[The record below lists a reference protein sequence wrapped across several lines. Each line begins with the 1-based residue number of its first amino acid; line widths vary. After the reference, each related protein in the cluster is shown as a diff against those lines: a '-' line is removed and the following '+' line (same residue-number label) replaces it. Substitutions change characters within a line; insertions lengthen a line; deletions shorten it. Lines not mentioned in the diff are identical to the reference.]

1 MNTHAPIPE
10 IAALE
15 SALADL
21 AGAKD
26 DWAQTP
32 DAARIA
38 VLREIRDHVMQVAEG
53 WVDTAGRH
61 KGLPAGSHYLGE
73 EWTSGPYALLT
84 ACDALIR
91 TLSAMP
97 GKAFLTPLR
106 KRQTAT
112 GQLAVR
118 VLPQDL
124 RERILFSGVTA
135 EVWMEPGITVDT
147 LPDHTATAY
156 DTPADGRRGKV
167 ALVLGAGNIA
177 SIAPLDV
184 FHKLFNEHQVVILK
198 MNPVNDYLTEYLEA
212 ALRPLIR
219 LNALRIVKGGGDVGS
234 YLCTHPLVEE
244 IHITGAAATHDVIVW
259 GPGPEGIANKAAGTP
274 KITKRVTSELG
285 AVCPTIVVPG
295 PWTAADLRFQ
305 AEHIATQKLHNS
317 GFNCIACQMLILP
330 KDWSLKDALMGQ
342 VREVMRALPPR
353 PAYYPGAE
361 ARMSGFA
368 AHGTQAERFDRG
380 AAPACVVVPVDASS
394 DPSFTQTEVFA
405 PALSTHEIG
414 GTDPADYLLRAI
426 RHANEALHGTLGAN
440 ILIHP
445 DTIQQIGRRRFEEI
459 VGGLRYG
466 AIAINAWTG
475 LAFLIAACPWGAFPG
490 HRLDDVGSGIG
501 FAHNSVMFDRPERT
515 VITGPWRPFP
525 RSILHGRPDFLPRPP
540 WFVTNRRQHVI
551 GRLLTSFQ
559 HRPRWF
565 KLPRILLN
573 ALRG

>member
-15 SALADL
+15 SALVDL

-156 DTPADGRRGKV
+156 DTPADKRHGKV

-219 LNALRIVKGGGDVGS
+219 LNALRIVRGGGDVGS

-274 KITKRVTSELG
+274 RITKRVTSELG

-353 PAYYPGAE
+353 PA
-361 ARMSGFA
+361 
-368 AHGTQAERFDRG
+368 
-380 AAPACVVVPVDASS
+380 
-394 DPSFTQTEVFA
+394 
-405 PALSTHEIG
+405 LS
-414 GTDPADYLLRAI
+414 
-426 RHANEALHGTLGAN
+426 
-440 ILIHP
+440 LIH
-445 DTIQQIGRRRFEEI
+445 I
-459 VGGLRYG
+459 
-466 AIAINAWTG
+466 
-475 LAFLIAACPWGAFPG
+475 
-490 HRLDDVGSGIG
+490 
-501 FAHNSVMFDRPERT
+501 
-515 VITGPWRPFP
+515 
-525 RSILHGRPDFLPRPP
+525 
-540 WFVTNRRQHVI
+540 
-551 GRLLTSFQ
+551 
-559 HRPRWF
+559 
-565 KLPRILLN
+565 
-573 ALRG
+573 